1 MAETAEPRPPGA
13 EEAARDITRDTKAFT
28 AALRIRI
35 FTFLRALS
43 LGDLAAALAA
53 LPAHDIPTTG
63 PWTEEKL
70 RARVTEYHVGHR
82 AILLDPDAR
91 NIRHTYILPAED
103 KQTWRVQ
110 QVLVDPEGHNDWIA
124 EFVVDLP
131 ASRTV
136 GEPVW
141 GLGRIAPLS

>member
-1 MAETAEPRPPGA
+1 MTESATPATTPAPRPEKPRVPERA
-13 EEAARDITRDTKAFT
+13 EFRF
-28 AALRIRI
+28 
-35 FTFLRALS
+35 
-43 LGDLAAALAA
+43 
-53 LPAHDIPTTG
+53 
-63 PWTEEKL
+63 WTEEKL
-70 RARVTEYHVGHR
+70 RARLTEYHVGHR